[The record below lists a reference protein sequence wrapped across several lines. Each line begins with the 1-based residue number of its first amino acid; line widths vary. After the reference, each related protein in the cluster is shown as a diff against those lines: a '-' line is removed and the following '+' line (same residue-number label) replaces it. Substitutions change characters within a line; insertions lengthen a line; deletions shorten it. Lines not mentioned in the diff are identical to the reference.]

1 MAAPKR
7 AQKRKE
13 SSKSMK
19 KVIEVTQNEEESDSE
34 EAVDSGT
41 EDFLAS
47 ELNDGDDDSSDE
59 ETGEVDKIPDSD
71 TEQDQVVFE
80 SDDDVSQLE
89 SGNDSNSED
98 DDEINNSEFESDSEE
113 ESVDEDED
121 DDDDDNDDNDDN
133 EVEEEESDN
142 EEVSELEF
150 ESDSDDL
157 NIANK
162 SETILKDEK
171 NSIKDKR
178 IIKHIQATNSKGKEK
193 STIVKN
199 KELTSTKTEG
209 KESNLLKK
217 KNKELKNSKIKSK
230 DVEKVS
236 NKLEITEIDDNSK
249 NENQSNQDEY
259 EFDSSDEEDI
269 RNTVGNIP
277 MKWYDDYKHIGYN
290 WEGKKILKPEKG
302 DQLDNF
308 LKRMEDPDFW
318 RTIKDPQTGQD
329 VVLSEADIQLITRIQ
344 KQKVPDTQFDEYS
357 PWVEWFTSE
366 VMKTPLRKFPEHKR
380 SFVPSKIEAKKVS
393 KLVHALKM
401 GWIKSSAEMEKER
414 QQAKNDPQFYM
425 LWQTDDQ
432 AEEMRRIHKHIQAPK
447 RFLPG
452 HAESYN
458 PPAEYLFD
466 AKEMKA
472 FNKYKNTPWKRKLH
486 FIPQK
491 YESLR
496 NVPAYSKYIKERFQ
510 RCLDLYL
517 CPRAIKMKLTIQPE
531 DLVPQLPS
539 PKDLQ
544 PFPTTMSMIFKGHTD
559 MVRSISS
566 EWKGQYFASGGD
578 DMTLRIWEIATGRC
592 VKVVPCGGVVRSVAW
607 CPNQAISLIA
617 VAADRKV
624 LLINPEVGDHVIT
637 KKTDQ
642 LLEIIPQSDAIVA
655 DNIKSTVQWEQ
666 AEGEEKKN
674 GIRLILNHFKM
685 VKQVTWHG
693 KGDYF
698 ASVMPE
704 GQNRSVL
711 INQLS
716 KRRSQLPFRR
726 PKGLIQCVLF
736 HPIRPFLFVA
746 TQRNVRIYDLVK
758 QEMVKK
764 LLSNSQWISSM
775 AIHPGGDNL
784 LIGTYDRKV
793 VWFDLDL
800 STKPYQTLR
809 LHGTGIR
816 NVAFHKRY
824 PLFASGADDRGLIVS
839 HGMVYNDLLKNPLIV
854 PLKRLSNHESFNDF
868 GILDVMFHPI
878 QPWVFSAGADS
889 TIRMYT

>member
-1 MAAPKR
+1 MVAPKR

-13 SSKSMK
+13 TSELSKK
-19 KVIEVTQNEEESDSE
+19 IVEVIQNEDESTSE
-34 EAVDSGT
+34 DSGT
-41 EDFLAS
+41 EDLLAS
-47 ELNDGDDDSSDE
+47 EVNDEDDSSDE
-59 ETGEVDKIPDSD
+59 EAVDVDKIPDSD

-80 SDDDVSQLE
+80 SEDDVSELE
-89 SGNDSNSED
+89 LENNSD
-98 DDEINNSEFESDSEE
+98 DDEVSESELESDSDEE
-113 ESVDEDED
+113 DDEND
-121 DDDDDNDDNDDN
+121 DDDDDDDEEEEEEENDDNYL
-133 EVEEEESDN
+133 EG
-142 EEVSELEF
+142 SELEF

-157 NIANK
+157 NIKNK
-162 SETILKDEK
+162 SESSSSE
-171 NSIKDKR
+171 
-178 IIKHIQATNSKGKEK
+178 AEEK
-193 STIVKN
+193 STKGKKVNKQNQSPKLKNTKNKLKSTDVKN
-199 KELTSTKTEG
+199 KELKSAKG
-209 KESNLLKK
+209 KESKLGKK
-217 KNKELKNSKIKSK
+217 KIKTFKTKSEDSNGGKI
-230 DVEKVS
+230 S
-236 NKLEITEIDDNSK
+236 NKLEITENDDKSIK
-249 NENQSNQDEY
+249 ESSSNQDEY

-290 WEGKKILKPEKG
+290 WDGQKILKPEKG

-329 VVLSEADIQLITRIQ
+329 VVLSEADIELITRIQ
-344 KQKVPDTQFDEYS
+344 KQKVPNSQFDEYA

-380 SFVPSKIEAKKVS
+380 SFVPSKVEAKKVS

-401 GWIKSSAEMEKER
+401 GWIKSTEQMEKER
-414 QQAKNDPQFYM
+414 QQSNNDPQFYM

-432 AEEMRRIHKHIQAPK
+432 AEEMRRIHKHIAAPK

-466 AKEMKA
+466 AKEMKE

-491 YESLR
+491 FESLR
-496 NVPAYSKYIKERFQ
+496 HVPAYPKYIKERFQ

-544 PFPTTMSMIFKGHTD
+544 PFPTTMSMVFTGHTD

-578 DMTLRIWEIATGRC
+578 DMTLRVWEIATGRC
-592 VKVVPCGGVVRSVAW
+592 VKVVPCGGVIRSIAW

-624 LLINPEVGDHVIT
+624 LLINPGVGDHVIT

-642 LLEIIPQSDAIVA
+642 LLEIIPQTDVIVA
-655 DNIKSTVQWEQ
+655 ANIKSTVQWEQ
-666 AEGEEKKN
+666 AEGEEKNN

-698 ASVMPE
+698 ATVMPD

-775 AIHPGGDNL
+775 AMHPGGDNIL
-784 LIGTYDRKV
+784 VGTYDRKV
-793 VWFDLDL
+793 IWFDLDL

-809 LHGTGIR
+809 LHGTGVR

-824 PLFASGADDRGLIVS
+824 PLFASGADDRSLIVC